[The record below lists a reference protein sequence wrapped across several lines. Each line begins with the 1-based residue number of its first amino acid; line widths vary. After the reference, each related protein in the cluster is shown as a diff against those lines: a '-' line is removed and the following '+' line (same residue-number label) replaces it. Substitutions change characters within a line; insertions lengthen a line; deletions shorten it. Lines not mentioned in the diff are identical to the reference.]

1 MSSPTHDS
9 KRVLKFLSLL
19 ALTAG
24 LIVLLPAAA
33 DRADV
38 GRPWVQPIA
47 AVALNF
53 AVSGWIVLLNK
64 VLRLPP
70 LPGNRVILPEERRLY
85 EALGIR
91 AFKRFLRSGW
101 YGSIWGPSLRRDGKA
116 VSLEALAADMRSAE
130 VSHATAF
137 VLVCLFTLFVLATG
151 RWLAALWLV
160 VCNILINA
168 FPVMLQRYNRQRI
181 ARGATD

>member
-1 MSSPTHDS
+1 MSNPKRESN
-9 KRVLKFLSLL
+9 RVLKFLFLL

-24 LIVLLPAAA
+24 LIVLLPVAA
-33 DRADV
+33 DPTDV
-38 GRPWVQPIA
+38 DRPWVQPIV

-64 VLRLPP
+64 VLKLPP
-70 LPGNRVILPEERRLY
+70 LPGNRGTLPGERRLY

-91 AFKRFLRSGW
+91 VFKRLLRSAW
-101 YGSIWGPSLRRDGKA
+101 YGSIWGPSLRRGAKT

-130 VSHATAF
+130 VSHAAAF
-137 VLVCLFTLFVLATG
+137 VLVCLFTVFVLATG

-160 VCNILINA
+160 VCNIFINA
-168 FPVMLQRYNRQRI
+168 YPVMLQRYNRQRI
-181 ARGATD
+181 ARALD